1 MDNEVACEST
11 AEGLLLIAKNAP
23 IWRRLTGILGYN
35 QSVEDAVVDLY
46 TQILGFLK
54 PAICRFQKSPLGKS
68 GHNCLTRIAQY
79 FASRTNSCCVHGLT
93 CVNSKVQTLNMAQRG
108 GQGKVGSHKSNSCS
122 CAS

>member
-54 PAICRFQKSPLGKS
+54 PAIRRFQKSPLGKS
-68 GHNCLTRIAQY
+68 GHNYVTRTHRSV
-79 FASRTNSCCVHGLT
+79 FC
-93 CVNSKVQTLNMAQRG
+93 K
-108 GQGKVGSHKSNSCS
+108 SHKFMLCS
-122 CAS
+122 WADVCQ